1 MIISCFA
8 ILRFKTKFL
17 LYIES
22 VRHSNSSRMRQPN
35 GVKKKPF
42 GFGTRNRNRTCNY
55 PLGGG
60 YYIHLTMQAYSL
72 ILTQLFGLCKGI
84 FVGGF
89 AFSFGKYE
97 QIVNNRVF
105 LTNLSKIWKFCS
117 IYDIMRV
124 ADCGMATTAPKSI

>member
-1 MIISCFA
+1 MA
-8 ILRFKTKFL
+8 QER
-17 LYIES
+17 EP
-22 VRHSNSSRMRQPN
+22 VRAERASAKRGDHEVVAP
-35 GVKKKPF
+35 
-42 GFGTRNRNRTCNY
+42 FGTRNRNRTGNY

-60 YYIHLTMQAYSL
+60 YYIHLTMQAYPL

-97 QIVNNRVF
+97 QIVNNPFF

-124 ADCGMATTAPKSI
+124 ADCGMATTAPKFV